1 MSKAQKTA
9 NAPGFNNTSFASTL
23 AASTP
28 TGCAVP
34 GHDLNASIDDIDW
47 AAMEAAAAKLRTC
60 RIVKGD
66 GEKIGMRLLNYLGP
80 NFAGVKVVGIHPD
93 SPAESSG
100 VAEGD
105 SIVEIANTPVINLY
119 HQEVIELLG
128 TAGNSFDLI
137 VCRDD

>member
-1 MSKAQKTA
+1 
-9 NAPGFNNTSFASTL
+9 
-23 AASTP
+23 
-28 TGCAVP
+28 
-34 GHDLNASIDDIDW
+34 
-47 AAMEAAAAKLRTC
+47 MEAAAAKLRTC
-60 RIVKGD
+60 CIVKGD

-93 SPAESSG
+93 SPAANSG
-100 VAEGD
+100 VVEGD
-105 SIVEIANTPVINLY
+105 SIVEIADTPVINLY